1 MPAQP
6 KSAYKPFPSRVWDH
20 PWAHWT
26 LPSYT
31 YPHTKNAGGISNLVR
46 ENELLFIVTSPDL
59 ESHKCKRVTD
69 FLKNNFILER
79 RRICC
84 ISNVNGI
91 MALMKKRCSYCCV
104 CWVKIFMCALS
115 SKSGKLANQLLLPA
129 AKKGYKKRAL
139 IESRILSKQN

>member
-1 MPAQP
+1 MINPRKNGFTAGEIFVT
-6 KSAYKPFPSRVWDH
+6 PFRLSVDRQSTIFSTVK
-20 PWAHWT
+20 
-26 LPSYT
+26 LVILCI
-31 YPHTKNAGGISNLVR
+31 KNAYFHIVLWEMIFSGGISNLVR

-91 MALMKKRCSYCCV
+91 MALMKKRCSCR
-104 CWVKIFMCALS
+104 LS
-115 SKSGKLANQLLLPA
+115 QENLPINFN
-129 AKKGYKKRAL
+129 YRTL
-139 IESRILSKQN
+139 QRCIRSVT